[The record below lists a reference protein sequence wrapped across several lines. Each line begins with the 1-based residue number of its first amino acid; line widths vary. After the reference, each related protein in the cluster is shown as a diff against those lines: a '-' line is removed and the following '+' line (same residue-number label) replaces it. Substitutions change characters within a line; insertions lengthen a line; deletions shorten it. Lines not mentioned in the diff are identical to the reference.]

1 MSSRAS
7 HLSLVNETGGRVA
20 VRELAAGCPSR
31 DEGQNLTLP
40 VGSIHPNPDNPR
52 RTFQDRA
59 LDDLAESIRRWGQL
73 QPVVV
78 RRVDDYY
85 ELVCGERRWRAHVR
99 ARLPTIWAVELDV
112 SKQDAFAMALVE
124 NLQRVGL
131 SHVEKLAALDQ
142 LAEIVHVRGLRK
154 TANQLG
160 MDPSWLS
167 RQLSVRKDPTIFPAL
182 EKGEIGFGQ
191 AAELLRAPTPARQ
204 ALLTQ
209 VIQSPTPVRTN
220 TIRHWVEQARRDSR
234 ADGPAPSAFRSL
246 VDKLGELGRPATDV
260 DFAAL
265 ADLLEHV
272 HRLLGTGGT
281 VSAAQ
286 LAHRAS
292 KQRWLELTC
301 LGCGEDAGAI
311 VERHE
316 VRPSHKD
323 SVRQSRNQ
331 LLCGRCGGK
340 LAAGAQRERYVYTS

>member
-1 MSSRAS
+1 MSGRAS
-7 HLSLVNETGGRVA
+7 HLSLVNEGGRVA
-20 VRELAAGCPSR
+20 ARELATRHTSHA
-31 DEGQNLTLP
+31 EGQSLTLP
-40 VGSIHPNPDNPR
+40 IGSIRPNPDNPR

-85 ELVCGERRWRAHVR
+85 QLVCGERRWRAHVR

-112 SKQDAFAMALVE
+112 STQDAFAMALAE

-142 LAEIVHVRGLRK
+142 LAEIAHVRGLRN

-160 MDPSWLS
+160 VDPSWLS
-167 RQLSVRKDPTIFPAL
+167 RQLSVRKDPTISPAL
-182 EKGEIGFGQ
+182 ENGEIGFGQ
-191 AAELLRAPTPARQ
+191 AAELLRAPARARQ
-204 ALLTQ
+204 TLLTQ

-220 TIRHWVEQARRDSR
+220 TIRHWVDEARRDSR
-234 ADGPAPSAFRSL
+234 ANAPAPSAFRSL
-246 VDKLGELGRPATDV
+246 VDKLERLGRPASDA

-272 HRLLGTGGT
+272 HRLLATDGTAT
-281 VSAAQ
+281 AAK
-286 LAHRAS
+286 LAHRAA

-301 LGCGEDAGAI
+301 LVCGEDAGAI

-316 VRPSHKD
+316 VRPSHNG

-331 LLCGRCGGK
+331 LVCGRCGGK